1 MCNDYDENCFMSIN
15 GCLYKS
21 CCILAIPF
29 IIINTC
35 IFLTLAILL
44 STLAV
49 AIGVIPF
56 YMIVFIL
63 LFRLLFNWCLKSKKG
78 ALNKN
83 Y

>member
-1 MCNDYDENCFMSIN
+1 
-15 GCLYKS
+15 
-21 CCILAIPF
+21 
-29 IIINTC
+29 
-35 IFLTLAILL
+35 LTLAILL

-83 Y
+83 YQKNLDDLND